1 MAKSHMY
8 DMTKGN
14 ELSLLMKFSVP
25 MLLGNLFQQ
34 FYNLVDSIV
43 VGQFVGANALGA
55 VGATSSI
62 TFLFFSLCNGL
73 SIGMGILIAQYFG
86 ANNEENVKRSIANSI
101 YIVAISGSVM
111 SILSVLLARP
121 VLMLMKTPDIIIED
135 SVAYLSIV
143 CGGTIAVASYNAI
156 ASILRALGDAKTPLV
171 FLIIASFINV
181 VLDLVLVVG
190 FHMGV
195 RGAAIATVTSQAI
208 SAFGCLIYAIK
219 KNPYFQIKKE
229 HLKYNQGIISKCV
242 KIGVPV
248 ALQNSM
254 IAISC
259 VILQSVVNQF
269 GEIIVT
275 VYTTTNRIE
284 QLVQQPFNTLG
295 AAMSTFTGQNVGAQK
310 LDRVK
315 RGFRIAIMIVA
326 GFSVLMLCIMY
337 LFGPHIIKLF
347 TTEQEIVNLGAKA
360 LRITSCFYFP
370 LGMIYVSRSI
380 LNGAGDAL
388 ASMINGIM
396 EVMGRVM
403 FPLILISLFDIGYWG
418 VWYTSGLTWTITGVT
433 GVLRYLQ
440 GKWKVKNLIQVE

>member
-1 MAKSHMY
+1 
-8 DMTKGN
+8 
-14 ELSLLMKFSVP
+14 
-25 MLLGNLFQQ
+25 
-34 FYNLVDSIV
+34 
-43 VGQFVGANALGA
+43 
-55 VGATSSI
+55 
-62 TFLFFSLCNGL
+62 
-73 SIGMGILIAQYFG
+73 
-86 ANNEENVKRSIANSI
+86 
-101 YIVAISGSVM
+101 
-111 SILSVLLARP
+111 
-121 VLMLMKTPDIIIED
+121 
-135 SVAYLSIV
+135 
-143 CGGTIAVASYNAI
+143 
-156 ASILRALGDAKTPLV
+156 
-171 FLIIASFINV
+171 
-181 VLDLVLVVG
+181 
-190 FHMGV
+190 MGV

-229 HLKYNQGIISKCV
+229 HLKYNRGIISKCV

-254 IAISC
+254 IALSC

-315 RGFRIAIMIVA
+315 KGFRIATMIVA

-370 LGMIYVSRSI
+370 LGMIYISRSI

-433 GVLRYLQ
+433 GVLRYLH